1 MKKPILIILI
11 LLLFLSIVG
20 LAGLG
25 YFILNKETFN
35 ENNTNEAVEQI
46 ESLEYYRANIND
58 LILNTTNTRGR
69 LRLMKLSLSLKSSDM
84 QIENIIENNKAEFVD
99 KIINLISSKTS
110 DELHTLGGKN
120 LFRAELKESFNKVIN
135 KLSLNNEEIL
145 QDSINKIFFT
155 TFVIK

>member
-1 MKKPILIILI
+1 
-11 LLLFLSIVG
+11 
-20 LAGLG
+20 
-25 YFILNKETFN
+25 
-35 ENNTNEAVEQI
+35 
-46 ESLEYYRANIND
+46 
-58 LILNTTNTRGR
+58 
-69 LRLMKLSLSLKSSDM
+69 MKLSLSLKSSDM